1 MGKACERRERR
12 ERMRD
17 PNAHAKRKAWGGRK
31 GIGSKGEGGNEKS
44 SFKKKAEVYADFMAL
59 LVFYKIQH

>member
-44 SFKKKAEVYADFMAL
+44 SFKKKGRGVC
-59 LVFYKIQH
+59 